1 MKLQLRLFAK
11 ARDLV
16 GQEYVEVDLDDS
28 ARVSDLKIAL
38 NRAFPQLEPLM
49 PGLLFAVG
57 TDYAG
62 DDVRLADNGQVACF
76 PPVSGG

>member
-1 MKLQLRLFAK
+1 MKLQVRLFAK

-16 GQEYVEVDLDDS
+16 GQEYVELELEDS
-28 ARVSDLKIAL
+28 ARVRDLKIEL

-62 DDVRLADNGQVACF
+62 DDVRLAGDCQIACF

>member
-16 GQEYVEVDLDDS
+16 GQEFVELELTSS
-28 ARVSDLKIAL
+28 ACIRDLKSTL
-38 NRAFPQLEPLM
+38 KQEYPQLEPLM

-62 DDVRLADNGQVACF
+62 DGVRLTSNCDVACF

>member
-1 MKLQLRLFAK
+1 MNLQLRLFAK

-16 GQEYVEVDLDDS
+16 GQEFVELELGPVAS
-28 ARVSDLKIAL
+28 IRDLKSVL
-38 NRAFPQLEPLM
+38 EQEYPQLSPLM

-62 DDVRLADNGQVACF
+62 DDVRLTDNCEVACF